1 MSRSRVLT
9 ILLPLTL
16 SAAALAQSPCPTQEI
31 LGAAAK
37 RSSDLVCIVPQVY
50 GPGGL
55 VGVDNGG
62 PLTATEFHEVH
73 FQASSINSFG
83 PINAEIGVQLSQV
96 PLASPVSGFI
106 FANGVMQEATSF
118 GPVLADRAETLGRR
132 RIFVGASYEYFD
144 FDKADAVNLKSFGA
158 VFNHE
163 LEPTICATIPSTPC
177 LNGEPIYTRDI
188 IATQNR
194 IDVKVHQVT
203 LVGTYGLS
211 DKLDVSVALPLV
223 DVRVAM
229 GSNAT
234 IYNFEPPPVN
244 HTFAPITNNP
254 RETYISPFNAILTN
268 SDSAL
273 GIGDLRLRGKYVA
286 WRDAKE
292 KSAVAVGLDL
302 RLPTGDAYKFLG
314 SGAWG
319 LRPFVIYSYSARV
332 SPHVSAGF
340 EGNGNSILAGS
351 VTTQPVTKAPLPDV
365 FTYSAGADAGV
376 VRWLGV
382 SADYI
387 GTSLLNAS
395 RIQTSTYTD
404 FVGNTHQN
412 IDTFV
417 STVNQASISAG
428 AKIRPVARLLI
439 TGNVLFRL
447 NDAGLHFKPSPLIGV
462 SYTF

>member
-1 MSRSRVLT
+1 
-9 ILLPLTL
+9 
-16 SAAALAQSPCPTQEI
+16 
-31 LGAAAK
+31 
-37 RSSDLVCIVPQVY
+37 
-50 GPGGL
+50 
-55 VGVDNGG
+55 
-62 PLTATEFHEVH
+62 
-73 FQASSINSFG
+73 
-83 PINAEIGVQLSQV
+83 VQLSQV

-144 FDKADAVNLKSFGA
+144 FDKADGVNLKSFGA

-163 LEPTICATIPSTPC
+163 QEPTICATIPSTPC
-177 LNGEPIYTRDI
+177 LGGEPIYTRDI

-211 DKLDVSVALPLV
+211 DRLDVSVAVPIV

-229 GSNAT
+229 SSNAT
-234 IYNFEPPPVN
+234 IFNFEPPPVN
-244 HTFAPITNNP
+244 HTFAPITDNP

-268 SDSAL
+268 SGSTL

-302 RLPTGDAYKFLG
+302 RLPTGDAYNFLG
-314 SGAWG
+314 SGTWG
-319 LRPFVIYSYSARV
+319 IRPFVIYSYSARV
-332 SPHVSAGF
+332 SPHASAGF
-340 EGNGNSILAGS
+340 EGNGNSILAGD
-351 VTTQPVTKAPLPDV
+351 VTTQPVTKAKLPDV
-365 FTYSAGADAGV
+365 FTYSVGADASP
-376 VRWLGV
+376 VRWLGL

-395 RIQTSTYTD
+395 RIETSTYTD
-404 FVGNTHQN
+404 FVGNNHEN
-412 IDTFV
+412 VNTFV
-417 STVNQASISAG
+417 STVNQSNISAG
-428 AKIRPVARLLI
+428 AKIRPMARLLI